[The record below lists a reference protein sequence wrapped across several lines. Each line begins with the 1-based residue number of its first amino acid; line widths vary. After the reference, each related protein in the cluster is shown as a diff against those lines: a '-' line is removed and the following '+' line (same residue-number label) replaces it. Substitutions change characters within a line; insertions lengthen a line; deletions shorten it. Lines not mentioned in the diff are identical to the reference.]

1 MQGGNTSWIKVEK
14 LILPGD
20 KIGVIEEFLYGDG
33 AYEQDGVI
41 RSQVL
46 GDARLDLERRVAEV
60 LPRTRKP
67 VFPKEGSEVLG
78 EIGEVKRPTASIDIF
93 KIDGET
99 VEAPFTGILHF
110 SSMSREYSSHMS
122 LAVKEGDI
130 VKANVINMK
139 NLAIQV
145 SIQGPEYGVV
155 YAFCSKCG
163 DLLELRRTRL
173 VCPNCGRVEKRKTS
187 EFYGRENLL

>member
-1 MQGGNTSWIKVEK
+1 MQGGNRSSIRVEK
-14 LILPGD
+14 SILPGD
-20 KIGVIEEFLYGDG
+20 KIGVIEEFLHGDG
-33 AYEQDGVI
+33 AYERDGVI

-46 GDARLDLERRVAEV
+46 GDAMLDLDKKLAEV
-60 LPRTRKP
+60 VPRTKRP

-93 KIDGET
+93 KIDNDT
-99 VEAPFTGILHF
+99 VGVPFTGILHF

-130 VKANVINMK
+130 VKARIINMK
-139 NLAIQV
+139 NLTIQV
-145 SIQGPEYGVV
+145 SIQEPQYGVV

-163 DLLELRRTRL
+163 ELLELRRTRL

-187 EFYGRENLL
+187 EFYQKENLQ